1 MFEDYKSKG
10 MDFSEKIGYGLILF
24 NSISWSL
31 YIIYQFFKY
40 LERDGL
46 EQSIKKIPFLGWSVG
61 VGVIV
66 FLNFS
71 IGLFILIISTLVLL
85 KIYFLEEYKDYKKN
99 NKTKFFEVGD
109 KIYHVQK
116 VYDNNNI
123 LIEKSFN
130 SREAAA
136 MIAFKL
142 NDNYSNLTFNI
153 IDNTD
158 KNDLFAKNKFQILAT
173 PK

>member
-1 MFEDYKSKG
+1 

-46 EQSIKKIPFLGWSVG
+46 EQSIKKIPFLGLSVG

-71 IGLFILIISTLVLL
+71 IGLSILIISTLVLL
-85 KIYFLEEYKDYKKN
+85 KIYFFEEYKDYKKN
-99 NKTKFFEVGD
+99 NKTKFFEVDD